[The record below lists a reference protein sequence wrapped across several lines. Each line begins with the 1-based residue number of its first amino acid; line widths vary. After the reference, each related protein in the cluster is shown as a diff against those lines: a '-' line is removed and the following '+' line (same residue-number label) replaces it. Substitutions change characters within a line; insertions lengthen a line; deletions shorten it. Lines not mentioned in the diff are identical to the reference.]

1 MIFSESDD
9 GVIDL
14 NEIED
19 DDDGVLDLN
28 ALDDDDSKDT
38 KKKSK
43 KSKKSEEDNSKMT
56 KEQKAAYKKRE
67 AKILEAELDFTKS
80 ILDDDDF
87 DDIYKDNIKFLLE
100 IAEKYKKTLVKDE
113 D

>member
-28 ALDDDDSKDT
+28 ALGDSFAKVRSYCEVLGIAINVPHLT
-38 KKKSK
+38 
-43 KSKKSEEDNSKMT
+43 EED
-56 KEQKAAYKKRE
+56 KKLYAEYDE
-67 AKILEAELDFTKS
+67 AKANKDFAKS
-80 ILDDDDF
+80 DALRAKMI
-87 DDIYKDNIKFLLE
+87 
-100 IAEKYKKTLVKDE
+100 EKGIF
-113 D
+113 